1 MECLYI
7 YTLLVQTLKVP
18 FFPNCF
24 SPVVPVPTC
33 HWQHYLLQRQI
44 GKQHPRWNSMCSDER
59 IQENIAS
66 IQRRTEP
73 LEQLVWLHMR
83 RQEMPDIPQLLCVW
97 TACARNLQPTNCM
110 NTKMNYVTFRDKSVP
125 IEELVNPSYMHIYF
139 IHALVKTY
147 IHILLGLLEIL
158 CVKIY
163 PVDSSADSLISQRSH
178 FAQSCRQ
185 RGFQE
190 LVVLLHGLMLGS
202 QIPFFGG
209 VVPKLFNLVSAS
221 GIWKCWKLFWSTDK
235 RCRSLIKKL

>member
-1 MECLYI
+1 MAPHALARNARHPATSVCVNSVRTKPPAYELHEHQNELCYI
-7 YTLLVQTLKVP
+7 Y
-18 FFPNCF
+18 
-24 SPVVPVPTC
+24 
-33 HWQHYLLQRQI
+33 
-44 GKQHPRWNSMCSDER
+44 
-59 IQENIAS
+59 
-66 IQRRTEP
+66 
-73 LEQLVWLHMR
+73 
-83 RQEMPDIPQLLCVW
+83 
-97 TACARNLQPTNCM
+97 
-110 NTKMNYVTFRDKSVP
+110 RDKSVP
-125 IEELVNPSYMHIYF
+125 IEELVNPSYTYIYIYF

-158 CVKIY
+158 CVKIC

-221 GIWKCWKLFWSTDK
+221 GI
-235 RCRSLIKKL
+235 